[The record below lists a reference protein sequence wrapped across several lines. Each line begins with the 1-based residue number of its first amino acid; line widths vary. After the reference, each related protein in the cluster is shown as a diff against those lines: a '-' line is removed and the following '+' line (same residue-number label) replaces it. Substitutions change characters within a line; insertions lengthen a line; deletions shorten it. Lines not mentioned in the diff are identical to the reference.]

1 MKSKKVA
8 DEIARLVSL
17 QIGIRLRDI
26 EVSVDDIANQKKAL
40 AEAIRELME

>member
-1 MKSKKVA
+1 MKAQKVV

-26 EVSVDDIANQKKAL
+26 EVSVDDIAEQKKKVAQAL
-40 AEAIRELME
+40 EECRL